1 MTTQRDPDRP
11 ALLGGLPVRP
21 QGPPV
26 WPPRN
31 EAVISAIERAA
42 REGAWGHYIGPYND
56 QLKDAL
62 CRIHGVEHAW
72 LCSSGTAA
80 VELALRGLGVGPGDE
95 VILAAYD
102 FKANFTDV
110 LALGAL
116 PVLVDLRPDDW
127 QLNVEL
133 VAAAI
138 TPKTKAI
145 IASHLHGG
153 SVRMAQLTRVIGDRP
168 IGAIEDACQCPGVT
182 IDSRIAGT
190 SGDVGVLSFGGT
202 KLTSAGRGGA
212 LLSNRLDVIERI
224 KRHVMRGNDLSPL
237 SELQAAALIP
247 QWRQLD
253 EVNASR
259 ASQAQKLERA
269 IAETPGL
276 RMLTRTTAD
285 TAAGY
290 YKVGFEYDASQLS
303 GLSRDGFCQ
312 AARAEGIAFSP
323 GFRSLHRIHALRR
336 FRSAGPL
343 PIADLADE
351 RMVVLH
357 HPVLL
362 GEESEIGQIAQAIQ
376 KITRFAEELSRVPI
390 TIAPPLEDCDE

>member
-1 MTTQRDPDRP
+1 VTAHHDPHRP

-26 WPPRN
+26 WPTPN
-31 EAVISAIERAA
+31 EAVVTAIERAA

-56 QLKDAL
+56 QLKDVL
-62 CRIHGVEHAW
+62 RRLHGVEQAW
-72 LCSSGTAA
+72 LCSSGTVA

-110 LALGAL
+110 HALGAL

-133 VAAAI
+133 VAGAI
-138 TPKTKAI
+138 TPKTKAV

-153 SVRMAQLTRVIGDRP
+153 SVRMAQLKSAVGSIG
-168 IGAIEDACQCPGVT
+168 IVEDACQCPGVT

-190 SGDVGVLSFGGT
+190 TGDVGVLSFGGT

-212 LLSNRLDVIERI
+212 VVCNRQDIIERI

-247 QWRQLD
+247 QWRQLS
-253 EVNASR
+253 EMNAQR
-259 ASQAQKLERA
+259 AVQARTLERV
-269 IAETPGL
+269 IAAVPGL
-276 RMLTRTTAD
+276 RMLTSTSAETAS
-285 TAAGY
+285 GY
-290 YKVGFEYDASQLS
+290 YKIGFEYDASKIS

-312 AARAEGIAFSP
+312 AMRAEGIAFSA
-323 GFRSLHRIHALRR
+323 GFRGLHRIHASRR
-336 FRSAGPL
+336 FRAAGPL
-343 PIADLADE
+343 SVADVADE

-362 GEESEIGQIAQAIQ
+362 GEDSGITEIAEALQ
-376 KITRFAEELSRVPI
+376 KITRFAEELSRIPVSA
-390 TIAPPLEDCDE
+390 APSLEDCDE